1 MKSLIIK
8 IAYIHI
14 LIFAACLSV
23 KAQDVPLTVIS
34 NGKGTPSDLTLAQ
47 LKSILKGEKLR
58 WKDGTKVVIA
68 LMKTNTPVGIST
80 CRKVYNMSG
89 NDLNKLFLGLVF
101 QGKGEA
107 PTFFNSINEL
117 QTFISQT
124 PGAIGVIESTA
135 TNTEKVIHI
144 DGKRSI

>member
-1 MKSLIIK
+1 VKSLIIK

-68 LMKTNTPVGIST
+68 LMKTKT
-80 CRKVYNMSG
+80 K
-89 NDLNKLFLGLVF
+89 
-101 QGKGEA
+101 
-107 PTFFNSINEL
+107 
-117 QTFISQT
+117 QT
-124 PGAIGVIESTA
+124 PKTQ
-135 TNTEKVIHI
+135 
-144 DGKRSI
+144 R